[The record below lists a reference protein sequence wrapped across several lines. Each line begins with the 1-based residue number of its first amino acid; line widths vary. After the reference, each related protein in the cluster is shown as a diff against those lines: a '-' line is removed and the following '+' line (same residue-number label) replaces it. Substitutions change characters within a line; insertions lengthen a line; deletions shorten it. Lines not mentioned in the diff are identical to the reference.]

1 MHSVPTLEECF
12 LSVLP
17 ATAISMAP
25 QSAKENLTEYQA
37 PEIIAELRPTSKK
50 ELAAILTL
58 AQEENFK
65 LYPISSGYNWGL
77 GSKLPVEG
85 PAVLVNLSQ
94 WKSIEVSE
102 NLEYAI
108 ISAGVTQEDL
118 NNYLQ
123 KHQLALKFPLT
134 GSSKSTAIVGNILDR
149 GASAFFHRRQRLLGL
164 EILLPSGKWLQTG
177 LWHFH
182 KTSTSPPPLYYAAGI
197 GPDLNGLFTQSN
209 LGIVSRAVIQLQPKN
224 TALLFFADF
233 QEEQLIPIIQKLRQL
248 RQDNM
253 LNEGVLLTNKNDPR
267 TSEGNPFHYNGQWT
281 LIGSFSGGSSLLEFL
296 QTELS
301 LQLAQY
307 CQKIEFIRSD
317 SKSTCR
323 HPYQEVLRD
332 LYNGIPSDYSIHTM
346 AKLQQ
351 TSVQSAEDVD
361 TNKKFP
367 GMAVA
372 LLAVP
377 FHGASCLELMELI
390 YEISLDLKVRP
401 FYNLASLDETT
412 FEGFFRVYFDRN
424 DPQATKNAK
433 KWSQRVLQEA
443 AEKLSI
449 FPYRLST
456 EQMPHFCQN
465 TEDSFW
471 ETVGQIK
478 NNLDPQNLI
487 SPKRYSPY

>member
-1 MHSVPTLEECF
+1 MYSTSTLEEY
-12 LSVLP
+12 LKSILP
-17 ATAISMAP
+17 ATTISMAP
-25 QSAKENLTEYQA
+25 KAAKENLTEYQA
-37 PEIIAELRPTSKK
+37 PDIIAELRPTSQE
-50 ELAAILTL
+50 ELAAILAL
-58 AQEENFK
+58 AQEEGLK
-65 LYPISSGYNWGL
+65 LYPISSGFNWGL

-85 PAVLVNLSQ
+85 PAILINLNQ

-102 NLEYAI
+102 ELEYAI
-108 ISAGVTQEDL
+108 IGAGVTQKDL
-118 NNYLQ
+118 HDYLER
-123 KHQLALKFPLT
+123 HQLALKFPLT
-134 GSSKSTAIVGNILDR
+134 GSSQSTSILGNILDR

-182 KTSTSPPPLYYAAGI
+182 KTSSSPPPLYYAAGL

-209 LGIVSRAVIQLQPKN
+209 LGITTRAIIQLQPQSSGI
-224 TALLFFADF
+224 LFFADF
-233 QEEQLIPIIQKLRQL
+233 QEELLIPMIQKLRKL

-253 LNEGVLLTNKNDPR
+253 LNEGILLTNKNDPR
-267 TSEGNPFHYNGQWT
+267 TTEGNPFDYNGQWT
-281 LIGSFSGGSSLLEFL
+281 LIGSFSGSASLLQFL

-307 CQKIEFIRSD
+307 CQKIEFVS
-317 SKSTCR
+317 SNSTTSCS

-332 LYNGIPSDYSIHTM
+332 LYNGCPSDYSIQTM

-351 TSVQSAEDVD
+351 TSVQSAHEVD
-361 TNKKFP
+361 SNKNFP

-377 FHGASCLELMELI
+377 FHGPSCLELMELI
-390 YEISLDLKVRP
+390 YKISLDMKVRP

-424 DPQATKNAK
+424 DPEASKNAK

-443 AEKLSI
+443 AEKLAI

-456 EQMPHFCQN
+456 EQMALFCQDK
-465 TEDSFW
+465 EDAFW
-471 ETVGQIK
+471 QTVKQIK
-478 NNLDPQNLI
+478 NSLDPQNLI
-487 SPKRYSPY
+487 APKRYNLV